1 MQPRKYFITKEG
13 TSICAFGVGGA
24 FDASKGGVVIA
35 AAHTVP
41 WQSDTHSQYPL
52 VTKRGWL
59 ENTLELGSFCGKI
72 SYK

>member
-1 MQPRKYFITKEG
+1 MFGLKILNPMICTVWNFLGTSPVGPWMPRKYFITKEG

-41 WQSDTHSQYPL
+41 WL
-52 VTKRGWL
+52 L
-59 ENTLELGSFCGKI
+59 
-72 SYK
+72 